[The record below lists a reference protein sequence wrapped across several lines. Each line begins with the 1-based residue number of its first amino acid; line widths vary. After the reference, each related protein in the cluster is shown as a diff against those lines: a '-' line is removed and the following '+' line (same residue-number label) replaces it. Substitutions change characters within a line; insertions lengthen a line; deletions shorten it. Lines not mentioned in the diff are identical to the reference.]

1 MASNRQ
7 AVLSFHEGSST
18 TRNPKV
24 RGGKGAGLADMA
36 ALELPVPPGFT
47 IATSVSRAYNEHGVI
62 PKRVGGQLLR
72 GIKELEKQTG
82 REFGNPENP
91 LLVSVRSGAEVS
103 MPGMMDTIL
112 NVGASVE
119 VLPGL
124 IARFGEEFALNT
136 LSRFTNQFSEL
147 VLGDSA
153 EGEHNIPTDPYRQLY
168 MAIEAVLK
176 SWQSESAETYRT
188 QMGLPKWSGTA
199 VNVQAMVF
207 GNSGQNSGTGVVF
220 SRNPSTGQPGLYG
233 EYLVNAQGEELVS
246 GSRTPQ
252 PVASLEL
259 SQPAVYAQL
268 VSHVET
274 LAEQIGGIADVEFTV
289 EQGELFILQV
299 RKATRSPLAAA
310 TFAVH
315 QVWNKQWSHEQALA
329 SLTQAEI
336 EELKVDSFDPQAEA
350 QAKAEGRLLA
360 EGLPAS
366 PGCVTG
372 VVAHTS
378 NGAQAIAASGKKVI
392 LVRPDTNPDDLP
404 GLLAASAV
412 VTSVG
417 GATCHAAVVARGIGL
432 PAVVGAQFSLSGL
445 EPGEVVSV
453 NGTSGLVYQGVLPTV
468 SVALT
473 KEANIFLRWHSL
485 YATPEPHLAF
495 ERMSESHTANQ
506 LLNDFYLSDAMA
518 RAAKGSSL
526 ESEALKLQRD
536 VQANV
541 AELLATYLA
550 IAITGEV
557 RYYDIPYKTPK
568 ADAAMQKLRNSF
580 DFTMSNLRDEMWNRS
595 VGLQGRPLAEQ
606 AQYASL
612 IGDVFE
618 YGKWWGSMGGKLWAN
633 IARALAG
640 YLSKE
645 LPLVAFVDHVW
656 DLRHNG
662 GVLFNKHRIVHERSW
677 GYGGRGID
685 QQLEIKKSVTGVTNL
700 YHGLENYGFD
710 PRVKALFDKGVEQGL
725 W

>member
-7 AVLSFHEGSST
+7 AVLPFNEGSST
-18 TRNPKV
+18 TRNSKV
-24 RGGKGAGLADMA
+24 RGGKGAGLAEMA
-36 ALELPVPPGFT
+36 ALGLPVPPGFT
-47 IATSVSRAYNEHGVI
+47 IATSVSRAFNEHGVT
-62 PKRVGGQLLR
+62 PKRLEGQLLR
-72 GIKELEKQTG
+72 GIKALEKQTG

-112 NVGASVE
+112 NVGASAE

-124 IARFGEEFALNT
+124 IARFGEEFALDT
-136 LSRFTNQFSEL
+136 LSRFNDQFTEL
-147 VLGDSA
+147 VLGDSV
-153 EGEHNIPTDPYRQLY
+153 EVEHIPTDPYEQLH
-168 MAIEAVLK
+168 MAIVAVLK
-176 SWQSESAETYRT
+176 SWRSESAEAYRT

-274 LAEQIGGIADVEFTV
+274 LAELIGGIADVEFTV

-315 QVWNKQWSHEQALA
+315 QVWNKQWSREQALV

-336 EELKVDSFDPQAEA
+336 DELKVDSFDPQAEA

-378 NGAQAIAASGKKVI
+378 NGAQAIAASGTKAI

-432 PAVVGAQFSLSGL
+432 PAVVGAQFDLSSL

-453 NGTSGLVYQGVLPTV
+453 NGTSGLVYRGELPTT
-468 SVALT
+468 SVDLT

-485 YATPEPHLAF
+485 FATPEPHLAF

-526 ESEALKLQRD
+526 EAEAFKLQRD

-557 RYYDIPYKTPK
+557 RYYDNPYKTPK
-568 ADAAMQKLRNSF
+568 ADAAMQKLRTSF
-580 DFTMSNLRDEMWNRS
+580 NFTMSNQRDEMWNRS
-595 VGLQGRPLAEQ
+595 TGLKGHSLLEQ

-618 YGKWWGSMGGKLWAN
+618 FGKWWGSMGGKLWAD
-633 IARALAG
+633 IARTLAR

-662 GVLFNKHRIVHERSW
+662 GVLFNKHRIVHETSR

-685 QQLEIKKSVTGVTNL
+685 QQLEIKKNVTGVTSLHN
-700 YHGLENYGFD
+700 GLKDYGFD
-710 PRVKALFDKGVEQGL
+710 PRVQALFDKGVKQGL